1 MLINEFKDFKA
12 DILRKNSDI
21 DEKIELLLKE
31 KEQNQLMLAK
41 KENET
46 IESYNKMIESLKI
59 SKNINDEAISLMEKI
74 DNVFNK
80 EKSNENLIQLDE
92 NESHEEFLEED
103 DMKYS
108 SSLEDEAFVGYSDP
122 NYDFDDF

>member
-21 DEKIELLLKE
+21 DKKVELLLKE
-31 KEQNQLMLAK
+31 KEQNCLMLTK

-59 SKNINDEAISLMEKI
+59 GKNINDEVISVMEKL
-74 DNVFNK
+74 DYVFSK
-80 EKSNENLIQLDE
+80 EKSNENLFQLDE
-92 NESHEEFLEED
+92 NNTQEEFLEED

-108 SSLEDEAFVGYSDP
+108 SSLEDETFLGYSDP
-122 NYDFDDF
+122 NYDFDF

>member
-108 SSLEDEAFVGYSDP
+108 SSLEDETFSGYSDP

>member
-12 DILRKNSDI
+12 DILKKNSDI
-21 DEKIELLLKE
+21 DKKIELLLKE

-59 SKNINDEAISLMEKI
+59 SKNINDEVISLIEKI

>member
-12 DILRKNSDI
+12 DILKKNSDI
-21 DEKIELLLKE
+21 DKKIELLLKE

-59 SKNINDEAISLMEKI
+59 SKNINDEVISLMEKI
-74 DNVFNK
+74 DLMFNK
-80 EKSNENLIQLDE
+80 EKTNESLIQLDE

-108 SSLEDEAFVGYSDP
+108 SSLEDETFSGYSDP

>member
-21 DEKIELLLKE
+21 DKKVELLLKE
-31 KEQNQLMLAK
+31 KEQNCLILTK

-59 SKNINDEAISLMEKI
+59 GKNINDEVISVMEKL
-74 DNVFNK
+74 DYVFSK
-80 EKSNENLIQLDE
+80 EKSNENLFQLDE
-92 NESHEEFLEED
+92 NNTQEEFLEED

-108 SSLEDEAFVGYSDP
+108 SSLEDETFLGYSDP
-122 NYDFDDF
+122 NYDFDF